1 MELTSCPACGAPAEV
16 TWRFYEEG
24 TDGPVEHVKL
34 RCVDKHWFMG
44 AASSLLERPRGS
56 RPPTRRAIGVT
67 E

>member
-24 TDGPVEHVKL
+24 TDGPV
-34 RCVDKHWFMG
+34 DKHWFMG
-44 AASSLLERPRGS
+44 TASSLLERPRGN